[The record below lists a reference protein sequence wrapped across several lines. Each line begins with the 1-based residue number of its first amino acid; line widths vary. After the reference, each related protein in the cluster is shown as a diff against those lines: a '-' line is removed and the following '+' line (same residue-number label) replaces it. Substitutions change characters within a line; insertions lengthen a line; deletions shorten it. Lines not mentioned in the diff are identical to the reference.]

1 MSAVSSRSG
10 RVVNALARAAFAG
23 AGLACAELA
32 LAQSAR
38 DDLFA
43 PGEFARYALAAVGV
57 AASLSLLATALLAGL
72 RGLAARGAVDA
83 ESAQRRLWVAV
94 FALVAPTTDLVLWLL
109 TSGRR
114 VRALP
119 GRALLVAL
127 TAGAVALGVG
137 FLASRWL
144 AWRRSGAPRARAL
157 VACGLVVAAVGCL
170 AVDQRV
176 LPRGYQSF
184 HWALAAF
191 AVLAGAVA
199 ADLAS
204 LHGAL
209 GRRTSLV
216 VSALGVVGA
225 LSAIPALWALRVA
238 PNARYAAERVAPL
251 TGKAV
256 ASLRRLTPQPVPT
269 LRSPIARP
277 VVADDG
283 GVSRDAGEARALAL
297 VDQSVLLVTVDA
309 LRADRL
315 EAYGGHGLTPA
326 LDALARESVVFRR
339 AYTPTPQT
347 SYALG
352 SLFSGT
358 YLRAVLTLP
367 GAGATRPTLAS
378 LLRQAGF
385 HTAAFYPPA
394 VFFVDGEQLGALR
407 TEGFGFE
414 QHTVG
419 SATAAER
426 AQQVERWLAATP
438 DAEPVFVW
446 AHVFEPHEPYE
457 PPAAFA
463 RGDSDVE
470 RYDGEVAAADAGVG
484 ALVRAFRARRPRGTV
499 IVTADHGEEFGEHGG
514 HYHGTTLYDE
524 QARVP
529 LLWSSPGATRA
540 RPVDAPVELL
550 DLAPTLLAA
559 LGVPPDARMR
569 GDDLGALLSGADT
582 PTPAYAFSSIA
593 EEWMVTDGHLK
604 AICAEGQGD
613 CRLYDLASD
622 PTERRDQ
629 SEARPSDAAR
639 LRGALA
645 GLISSIPRVETA
657 DDVRAPLA
665 RARLGDPSAG
675 PAVLPLLGSSDAA
688 LRAEAA
694 GALASLRFVA
704 SLPTLERLRRTDVD
718 AVVRDEAAIASFVL
732 GDQAARA
739 DLARIATQAVAGDA
753 PDAGRVAP
761 AALDRTR
768 RAALALAVSDDA
780 TGAKALLDLAADG
793 SARPAPRVVAIRALG
808 RFRVRGARPVLESLL
823 SDLVLRAVAAEAL
836 GDLGDRR
843 AGDALVLA
851 LAAER
856 YWGARVAEARAL
868 VVLRDR
874 RAVPLIRA
882 QLGAAQPL
890 PDGVALL
897 LQAGELS
904 RPSGAG
910 ADLRRSASVRRGAW
924 RCTGSAP
931 RSDDSGCAPVEAAQ
945 LALPRAGA
953 PPGPVRVVVR
963 VLVGEPTLGDAAPA
977 TLALGVDAPA
987 RALSPGA
994 HEAVLEL
1001 ADSAQLGALSVTST
1015 GDVRLV
1021 AVAVVSTRGS
1031 APLR

>member
-1 MSAVSSRSG
+1 MSGVSSRSE

-38 DDLFA
+38 EDLFA
-43 PGEFARYALAAVGV
+43 PGEFGRYALAAVGV
-57 AASLSLLATALLAGL
+57 SAALSLLATALLAGL
-72 RGLAARGAVDA
+72 RGLAGRGAVDS

-94 FALVAPTTDLVLWLL
+94 FALVAPTTDLALWLL
-109 TSGRR
+109 TNGRR

-119 GRALLVAL
+119 GRALVVAL
-127 TAGAVALGVG
+127 AAGALAFGVG

-144 AWRRSGAPRARAL
+144 VWRRSGARRARAL
-157 VACGLVVAAVGCL
+157 VACGLAVVTVACL
-170 AVDQRV
+170 AVDQRL
-176 LPRGYQSF
+176 LPRGYPPF
-184 HWALAAF
+184 HWALAAL
-191 AVLAGAVA
+191 AVLAASVA
-199 ADLAS
+199 ADLVS
-204 LHGAL
+204 LGS
-209 GRRTSLV
+209 GRLRPTLLA
-216 VSALGVVGA
+216 VSVLGVVGA
-225 LSAIPALWALRVA
+225 LSATPALWALRVT

-256 ASLRRLTPQPVPT
+256 AALRRLTPQPVPT
-269 LRSPIARP
+269 LRSPVARP
-277 VVADDG
+277 AVNEDG
-283 GVSRDAGEARALAL
+283 GVPGDAGEARALAL
-297 VDQSVLLVTVDA
+297 ADQSVLLVTVDA

-315 EAYGGHGLTPA
+315 VAYGGHGLTPA

-347 SYALG
+347 SHALG
-352 SLFSGT
+352 SLFTGT

-367 GAGATRPTLAS
+367 GGGAIRPTLAS

-407 TEGFGFE
+407 AESFGFE
-414 QHTVG
+414 QPTVG
-419 SATAAER
+419 AATAAER
-426 AQQVERWLAATP
+426 AQQVERWLAVTP
-438 DAEPVFVW
+438 DADPVFVW

-484 ALVRAFRARRPRGTV
+484 AIVRAFRARRPRGTV
-499 IVTADHGEEFGEHGG
+499 IVTADHGEEFSEHGG

-529 LLWSSPGATRA
+529 LLWSSPGATQA

-569 GDDLGALLSGADT
+569 GDDLGALLSGAET
-582 PTPAYAFSSIA
+582 PTPAYAFASIA
-593 EEWMVTDGHLK
+593 DEWMVTDGRLK
-604 AICAEGQGD
+604 AICAEGHGD
-613 CRLYDLASD
+613 CRLYDLDAD

-629 SEARPSDAAR
+629 SEARPADVAR

-645 GLISSIPRVETA
+645 ALIASIPRVEAA

-694 GALASLRFVA
+694 GALAALRFA
-704 SLPTLERLRRTDVD
+704 PSLPTLERLRRTDAD

-732 GDQAARA
+732 GDEAAHA
-739 DLARIATQAVAGDA
+739 DLARLATQAVAADT
-753 PDAGRVAP
+753 PDAGRAEP
-761 AALDRTR
+761 AALDRIR
-768 RAALALAVSDDA
+768 RAALALAASDDA
-780 TGAKALLDLAADG
+780 TGAVALLDLAADAT
-793 SARPAPRVVAIRALG
+793 ARPAPRVAAVRALG
-808 RFRVRGARPVLESLL
+808 HFRVRGARPLLESLL
-823 SDLVLRAVAAEAL
+823 ADLVLRTVAAEAL

-851 LAAER
+851 LATER
-856 YWGARVAEARAL
+856 YLGARVAEARAL
-868 VVLRDR
+868 VLLRDR

-897 LQAGELS
+897 LQAGALS

-931 RSDDSGCAPVEAAQ
+931 RSDDGGCAPAAAAQ

-963 VLVGEPTLGDAAPA
+963 VLVGEPSAGDAAPA
-977 TLALGVDAPA
+977 TLALGGDAPA
-987 RALSPGA
+987 FALSPGA

-1001 ADSAQLGALSVTST
+1001 ADSAQLGALSVRST